1 MFLPTAVLDREA
13 GPVSVF
19 PGLRLPRAVLTA
31 WTGNLGLDDGT
42 PQSVYSLDRSD
53 LTQVTGRGGQP
64 LAQSLAPGATMELPD
79 GGSITFDGVRR
90 WASLQV
96 ARNPGTGPALA
107 AAVLALAGLM
117 MSLFVRRRRVWV
129 RASATDDGRTLVE
142 VAGLT
147 RHEGEGREV
156 LAEEVRALT
165 ARMRRDRA
173 GEDHVTGADLA
184 GLSNNLL
191 YSAMAVYAIA
201 MYCYTAELAFAGRA
215 GGARPSGVGH
225 GRRARDGR
233 RRREPPDVRR
243 G

>member
-1 MFLPTAVLDREA
+1 M
-13 GPVSVF
+13 
-19 PGLRLPRAVLTA
+19 
-31 WTGNLGLDDGT
+31 
-42 PQSVYSLDRSD
+42 
-53 LTQVTGRGGQP
+53 TQVTGRGGQP

-96 ARNPGTGPALA
+96 ARNPGPAPRSA

-147 RHEGEGREV
+147 RPEGEGREV

-165 ARMRRDRA
+165 ARM
-173 GEDHVTGADLA
+173 
-184 GLSNNLL
+184 
-191 YSAMAVYAIA
+191 
-201 MYCYTAELAFAGRA
+201 TARIGRE
-215 GGARPSGVGH
+215 RTT
-225 GRRARDGR
+225 
-233 RRREPPDVRR
+233 
-243 G
+243 